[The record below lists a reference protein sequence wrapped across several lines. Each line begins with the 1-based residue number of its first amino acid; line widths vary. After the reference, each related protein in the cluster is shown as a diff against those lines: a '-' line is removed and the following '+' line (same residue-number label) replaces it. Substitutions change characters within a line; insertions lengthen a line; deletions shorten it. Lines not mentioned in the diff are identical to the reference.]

1 MVAGWKA
8 HPAEE
13 RRYEVVGVGA
23 GVLEIAL
30 EVVAAAV
37 ASDVV
42 WGPASDP
49 DQCSERPFRL

>member
-49 DQCSERPFRL
+49 DQ

>member
-1 MVAGWKA
+1 VW
-8 HPAEE
+8 
-13 RRYEVVGVGA
+13 GA
-23 GVLEIAL
+23 SADVLEMAL

-49 DQCSERPFRL
+49 DQ